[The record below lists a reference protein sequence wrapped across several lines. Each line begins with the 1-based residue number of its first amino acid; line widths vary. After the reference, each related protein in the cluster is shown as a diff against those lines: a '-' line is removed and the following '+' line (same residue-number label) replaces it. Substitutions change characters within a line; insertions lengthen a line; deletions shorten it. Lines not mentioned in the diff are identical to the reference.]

1 MRAEQ
6 MMKEYKNMKRELQ
19 ITEFQLSR
27 FKGVDEN
34 DIIEAMQF
42 SHPEGERVQ
51 SSTLSD
57 KTAKA
62 ALNYKNIAERENDE
76 WFDFLIQRH
85 EYLREELDFFTDSVS
100 KLPGVLP
107 GIITDLLDGGMT
119 WDMMTSKYHVSRT
132 MISKYKKSAMKELDM
147 MYEMRDRQTETYIL
161 G

>member
-6 MMKEYKNMKRELQ
+6 MMKEYKNMERELQ

-34 DIIEAMQF
+34 DIIETMQF

-76 WFDFLIQRH
+76 WFGFLLQRH
-85 EYLREELDFFTDSVS
+85 EYLKEELDFFIDSVS

-119 WDMMTSKYHVSRT
+119 WDMLTLKYHVSRT
-132 MISKYKKSAMKELDM
+132 MISKYKKSAIKELDM